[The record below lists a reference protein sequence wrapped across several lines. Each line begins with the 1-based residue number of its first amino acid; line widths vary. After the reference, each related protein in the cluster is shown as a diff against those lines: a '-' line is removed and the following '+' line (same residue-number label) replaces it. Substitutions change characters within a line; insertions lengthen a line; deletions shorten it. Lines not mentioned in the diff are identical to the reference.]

1 MIKHEEYFTS
11 PLNVRERLG
20 TPAIP
25 TPTAHAPFW
34 IGLPPVPQPV
44 RYERRRRS
52 LLQIVK
58 DEAPGVVAAGGT
70 VLGVVGLIA
79 MYVGGGVS

>member
-1 MIKHEEYFTS
+1 VSKRDEFFTQ
-11 PLNVRERLG
+11 PINVRERLG

-52 LLQIVK
+52 LWQLVK
-58 DEAPGVVAAGGT
+58 DEAPGMVAAGGT
-70 VLGVVGLIA
+70 VAGVIGLISL
-79 MYVGGGVS
+79 YVGGAL